1 MARRFKLLLRLKNIG
16 KIYDSNDILTI
27 GIRGV
32 NLDFDYNEFVT
43 IEGESGSGKST
54 LLNVIAANDSYEEGE
69 LYFNGAETSHYS
81 ETDWEKYREKNIAM
95 IFQDFNIIENL
106 TVLENVE
113 LALLRVEDKIERRKT
128 AEDLIAKVGLTAQKN
143 RKGSKLSGG
152 EKQRTVIARALAKDS
167 PVILADEPTGN
178 LDVKASKEV
187 ASLLKAVSKDKLVIV
202 VTHNPEFFVKYATR
216 RVTIFD
222 GSVKEDQVIR
232 KPLPKTSADKEEIKA
247 GKWQNFKN
255 TMHIGT
261 LNYKSR
267 PKFTAMMS
275 FALFVCA
282 ITLFLVISVFGNSLI
297 RPTQV
302 PLDGTGVTGKVILSN
317 RSNSITQSD
326 LDEVAGQTKAGYFLL
341 DRNLSEFS
349 VDIPKR
355 GGLSSS
361 YTLTCLYDPYKYCPE
376 AGNAV
381 LIMSKSEDGD
391 AETIKNM
398 IVNAEIG
405 IKNITLKT
413 TVDLT
418 EPKLYLGYDDL
429 NAYGKKMQSVNSVM
443 KLGNNETT
451 VFTFRAGEELAAGEI
466 NLVNS
471 NFYAADG
478 KQVVFNAKTDK
489 SYVVVSSDKKKEDVS
504 GLIVEMNAEDYAAMF
519 AGEETS
525 VQSALYY
532 ASDGDAKAAV
542 KNLPGGYMG
551 MLSDSDVYVQNAGD
565 VFTNNILWYLALIA
579 ASLLFAMLISVIFM
593 RSVKIFQADF
603 AVYRTLGISRKISS
617 RSLYV
622 QMALI
627 FLPTLVLLPA
637 VSLIATLMPFSSL
650 PFISAGN
657 YFFVEFM
664 LLLIVECVA
673 FGFNRNINGQSIRKS
688 LRRGSK

>member
-1 MARRFKLLLRLKNIG
+1 MLLRLKNIG

-32 NLDFDYNEFVT
+32 TLDFDYNEFVT

-95 IFQDFNIIENL
+95 VFQDFNIIENL

-113 LALLRVEDKIERRKT
+113 LALLRIENKAKRRKI
-128 AEDLIAKVGLTAQKN
+128 AEGLIEKVGLVAQKN

-167 PVILADEPTGN
+167 PIILADEPTGN

-187 ASLLKAVSKDKLVIV
+187 AALLKAVSKDKLVIV
-202 VTHNPEFFVKYATR
+202 VTHNPEFFVEYATR

-222 GSVKEDQVIR
+222 GSVKEDNVIKR
-232 KPLPKTSADKEEIKA
+232 PEPKTSADKEEVKSS
-247 GKWQNFKN
+247 KWQNFKN

-302 PLDGTGVTGKVILSN
+302 PLDGTGVSGKVILSN
-317 RSNSITQSD
+317 RTNSITQSD
-326 LDEVAGQTKAGYFLL
+326 LDEVAGKTNAGYFLL
-341 DRNLSEFS
+341 DRNLSEFT
-349 VDIPKR
+349 INLPKR

-361 YTLTCLYDPYKYCPE
+361 YTLTCLYDPYQYCPE
-376 AGNAV
+376 AGEAV
-381 LIMSKSEDGD
+381 LIMAKSQDRD

-398 IVNAEIG
+398 IINAEIG
-405 IKNITLKT
+405 IKNITLVT
-413 TVDLT
+413 SVDLIA
-418 EPKLYLGYDDL
+418 PNLYIGYDDL
-429 NAYGKKMQSVNSVM
+429 NAYGKKMQAVNSVM
-443 KLGNNETT
+443 KLGNSETT
-451 VFTFRAGEELAAGEI
+451 VFTFDINQELAAGEI
-466 NLVNS
+466 NLINS

-478 KQVVFNAKTDK
+478 KQVVFDAKTDK
-489 SYVVVSSDKKKEDVS
+489 SYIVLTSNKKNEDVS
-504 GLIVEMNAEDYAAMF
+504 GLIVEMNADDYAAMF
-519 AGEETS
+519 ANEEIA

-532 ASDGDAKAAV
+532 ANNSDAKAAV
-542 KNLPGGYMG
+542 KSLPSGYMG

-565 VFTNNILWYLALIA
+565 VFTSDILWYLVLIA

-622 QMALI
+622 QMAFI
-627 FLPTLVLLPA
+627 FLPTLALLPMA
-637 VSLIATLMPFSSL
+637 SLIATLIPFSSL
-650 PFISAGN
+650 PLISFGN

-673 FGFNRNINGQSIRKS
+673 FGFNRSINGQSIRKS

>member
-1 MARRFKLLLRLKNIG
+1 MLLRLKNIG

-32 NLDFDYNEFVT
+32 TLDFDYNEFVT

-95 IFQDFNIIENL
+95 VFQDFNIIENL

-113 LALLRVEDKIERRKT
+113 LALLRIENKAKRRKI
-128 AEDLIAKVGLTAQKN
+128 AEGLIEKVGLVAQKN

-167 PVILADEPTGN
+167 PIILADEPTGN

-187 ASLLKAVSKDKLVIV
+187 AALLKAVSKDKLVIV
-202 VTHNPEFFVKYATR
+202 VTHNPEFFVEYATR

-222 GSVKEDQVIR
+222 GSVKEDNVIKR
-232 KPLPKTSADKEEIKA
+232 PEPKTSADKEEVKSS
-247 GKWQNFKN
+247 KWQNFKN

-302 PLDGTGVTGKVILSN
+302 PLDGTGVSGKVILSN
-317 RSNSITQSD
+317 RTNSITQSD
-326 LDEVAGQTKAGYFLL
+326 LDEVAGKTNAGYFLL
-341 DRNLSEFS
+341 DRNLSEFT
-349 VDIPKR
+349 INLPKR

-361 YTLTCLYDPYKYCPE
+361 YTLTCLYDPYQYCPE
-376 AGNAV
+376 ADEAV
-381 LIMSKSEDGD
+381 LIMAKSQDRD

-398 IVNAEIG
+398 IINAEIG
-405 IKNITLKT
+405 IKNITLVT
-413 TVDLT
+413 SVDLIA
-418 EPKLYLGYDDL
+418 PKLYIGYDDL
-429 NAYGKKMQSVNSVM
+429 NAYGKKMQAVNSVM
-443 KLGNNETT
+443 KLGNSETT
-451 VFTFRAGEELAAGEI
+451 VFTFDINQELAAGEI
-466 NLVNS
+466 NLINS
-471 NFYAADG
+471 NFYVADG
-478 KQVVFNAKTDK
+478 KQVVFDAKTDK
-489 SYVVVSSDKKKEDVS
+489 SYIVLTSNKKNEDVS
-504 GLIVEMNAEDYAAMF
+504 GLIVEMNADDYAAMF
-519 AGEETS
+519 ANEETA

-532 ASDGDAKAAV
+532 ANNSDAKAAV
-542 KNLPGGYMG
+542 KSLPSGYMG

-565 VFTNNILWYLALIA
+565 VFTSDILWYLVLIA

-622 QMALI
+622 QMAFI
-627 FLPTLVLLPA
+627 FLPTLALLPMA
-637 VSLIATLMPFSSL
+637 SLIATLIPFSSL
-650 PFISAGN
+650 PLISFGN

-673 FGFNRNINGQSIRKS
+673 FGFNRSINGQSIRKS

>member
-1 MARRFKLLLRLKNIG
+1 MLLRLKNIG

-32 NLDFDYNEFVT
+32 TLDFDYNEFVT

-95 IFQDFNIIENL
+95 VFQDFNIIENL

-113 LALLRVEDKIERRKT
+113 LALLRIENKAKRRKI
-128 AEDLIAKVGLTAQKN
+128 AEGLIEKVGLVAQKN

-167 PVILADEPTGN
+167 PIILADEPTGN

-187 ASLLKAVSKDKLVIV
+187 AALLKAVSKDKLVIV
-202 VTHNPEFFVKYATR
+202 VTHNPEFFVEYATR

-222 GSVKEDQVIR
+222 GSVKEDNVIKR
-232 KPLPKTSADKEEIKA
+232 PEPKTSADKEEVKSS
-247 GKWQNFKN
+247 KWQNFKN

-302 PLDGTGVTGKVILSN
+302 PLDGTGVSGKVILSN
-317 RSNSITQSD
+317 RTNSITQSD
-326 LDEVAGQTKAGYFLL
+326 LDEVAGKTNAGYFLL
-341 DRNLSEFS
+341 DRNLSEFT
-349 VDIPKR
+349 INLPKR

-361 YTLTCLYDPYKYCPE
+361 YTLTCLYDPYQYCPE
-376 AGNAV
+376 AGEAV
-381 LIMSKSEDGD
+381 LIMAKSQDRD

-398 IVNAEIG
+398 IINAEIG
-405 IKNITLKT
+405 IKNITLVT
-413 TVDLT
+413 SVDLIA
-418 EPKLYLGYDDL
+418 PKLYIGYDDL
-429 NAYGKKMQSVNSVM
+429 NAYGKKMQAVNSVM
-443 KLGNNETT
+443 KLGNSETT
-451 VFTFRAGEELAAGEI
+451 VFTFDINQELAAGEI
-466 NLVNS
+466 NLINS

-478 KQVVFNAKTDK
+478 KQVVFDAKTDK
-489 SYVVVSSDKKKEDVS
+489 SYIVLTSSKKNEDVS
-504 GLIVEMNAEDYAAMF
+504 GLIVEMNADDYAAMF
-519 AGEETS
+519 ANEETA

-532 ASDGDAKAAV
+532 ANNSDAKAAV
-542 KNLPGGYMG
+542 KSLPSGYMG

-565 VFTNNILWYLALIA
+565 VFTSDILWYLVLIA

-622 QMALI
+622 QMAFI
-627 FLPTLVLLPA
+627 FLPTLALLPMA
-637 VSLIATLMPFSSL
+637 SLIATLIPFSSL
-650 PFISAGN
+650 PLISFGN

-673 FGFNRNINGQSIRKS
+673 FGFNRSINGQSIRKS

>member
-1 MARRFKLLLRLKNIG
+1 MLLRLKNIG

-32 NLDFDYNEFVT
+32 TLDFDYNEFVT

-54 LLNVIAANDSYEEGE
+54 LLNVVAANDSYEEGE

-95 IFQDFNIIENL
+95 VFQDFNIIENL

-113 LALLRVEDKIERRKT
+113 LALLRIENKAKRRKI
-128 AEDLIAKVGLTAQKN
+128 AEGLIEKVGLVAQKN

-167 PVILADEPTGN
+167 PIILADEPTGN

-187 ASLLKAVSKDKLVIV
+187 AALLKAVSKDKLVIV
-202 VTHNPEFFVKYATR
+202 VTHNPEFFVEYATR

-222 GSVKEDQVIR
+222 GSVKEDNVIKR
-232 KPLPKTSADKEEIKA
+232 PEPKTSADKEEVKSS
-247 GKWQNFKN
+247 KWQNFKN

-302 PLDGTGVTGKVILSN
+302 PLDGTGVSGKVILSN
-317 RSNSITQSD
+317 RTNSITQSD
-326 LDEVAGQTKAGYFLL
+326 LDEVAGKTNAGYFLL
-341 DRNLSEFS
+341 DRNLSEFT
-349 VDIPKR
+349 INLPKR

-361 YTLTCLYDPYKYCPE
+361 YTLTCLYDPYQYCPE
-376 AGNAV
+376 AGEAV
-381 LIMSKSEDGD
+381 LIMAKSQDRD

-398 IVNAEIG
+398 IINAEIG
-405 IKNITLKT
+405 IKNITLVT
-413 TVDLT
+413 SVDLIA
-418 EPKLYLGYDDL
+418 PNLYIGYDDL
-429 NAYGKKMQSVNSVM
+429 NAYGKKMQAVNSVM
-443 KLGNNETT
+443 KLGNSETT
-451 VFTFRAGEELAAGEI
+451 VFTFDINQELAAGEI
-466 NLVNS
+466 NLINS

-478 KQVVFNAKTDK
+478 KQVVFDAKTDK
-489 SYVVVSSDKKKEDVS
+489 SYIVLTSNKKNEDVS
-504 GLIVEMNAEDYAAMF
+504 GLIVEMNADDYAAMF
-519 AGEETS
+519 ANEETA

-532 ASDGDAKAAV
+532 ANNSDAKAAV
-542 KNLPGGYMG
+542 KSLPSGYMG

-565 VFTNNILWYLALIA
+565 VFTSDILWYLVLIA

-622 QMALI
+622 QMAFI
-627 FLPTLVLLPA
+627 FLPTLALLPMA
-637 VSLIATLMPFSSL
+637 SLIATLIPFSSL
-650 PFISAGN
+650 PLISFGN

-673 FGFNRNINGQSIRKS
+673 FGFNRSINGQSIRKS

>member
-1 MARRFKLLLRLKNIG
+1 MLLSLKNIG

-69 LYFNGAETSHYS
+69 MYLNGTETSHYS

-113 LALLRVEDKIERRKT
+113 LALLRVEDKARRRKI

-167 PVILADEPTGN
+167 PIILADEPTGN

-187 ASLLKAVSKDKLVIV
+187 AALLKAVSKDKLMIV
-202 VTHNPEFFVKYATR
+202 VTHNPEFFVEYATR

-222 GSVKEDQVIR
+222 GSVKEDNVIR
-232 KPLPKTSADKEEIKA
+232 KPTPKQTEEKEEPKA
-247 GKWQNFKN
+247 GRRQNFKN

-297 RPTQV
+297 QPTKV

-317 RSNSITQSD
+317 RSNAISQTD
-326 LDEVAGQTKAGYFLL
+326 LDEVAGKTKAGFFLL
-341 DRNLSEFS
+341 DRNFSEFG
-349 VDIPKR
+349 IELPKR
-355 GGLSSS
+355 GGLSKS
-361 YTLTCLYDPYKYCPE
+361 YTLTCLYDPYRYCPE

-381 LIMSKSEDGD
+381 LVMSKSESGD
-391 AETIKNM
+391 AEAIESA
-398 IVNAEIG
+398 IVNTETG

-418 EPKLYLGYDDL
+418 DPVLYIGYDDL
-429 NAYGKKMQSVNSVM
+429 NAYGKKMQAVNSVM
-443 KLGNNETT
+443 KLGTNETT
-451 VFTFRAGEELAAGEI
+451 VFTFTVNEDLESGQI

-489 SYVVVSSDKKKEDVS
+489 SYVVLTSDRKNENVS
-504 GLIVEMNAEDYAAMF
+504 GLIAEMNAEDYAAMF
-519 AGEETS
+519 GKEETS
-525 VQSALYY
+525 VQSALFY
-532 ASDGDAKAAV
+532 ASDKDAKAAIS
-542 KNLPGGYMG
+542 NLPEGYMG
-551 MLSDSDVYVQNAGD
+551 MLSGSDVYVQNAGD
-565 VFTNNILWYLALIA
+565 VFTSNILWYLALIA

-622 QMALI
+622 QMAFI
-627 FLPTLVLLPA
+627 FLPTLVLLPV
-637 VSLIATLMPFSSL
+637 VSLIATLVPFSTL

-657 YFFVEFM
+657 YFFVEIM

-673 FGFNRNINGQSIRKS
+673 FGFNRSINGQSIRKS

>member
-1 MARRFKLLLRLKNIG
+1 MLLRLKNIG

-32 NLDFDYNEFVT
+32 TLDFDYNEFVT

-95 IFQDFNIIENL
+95 VFQDFNIIENL

-113 LALLRVEDKIERRKT
+113 LALLRIENKAKRRKI
-128 AEDLIAKVGLTAQKN
+128 AEGLIEKVGLVAQKN
-143 RKGSKLSGG
+143 RKGSKLPGG
-152 EKQRTVIARALAKDS
+152 EKQRPVIARALAKDS
-167 PVILADEPTGN
+167 PIILADEPTGN

-187 ASLLKAVSKDKLVIV
+187 AALLKAVSKDKLVIV
-202 VTHNPEFFVKYATR
+202 VTHNPEFFVEYATR

-222 GSVKEDQVIR
+222 GSVKEDNVIKR
-232 KPLPKTSADKEEIKA
+232 PEPKTSADKEEVKSS
-247 GKWQNFKN
+247 KWQNFKN

-302 PLDGTGVTGKVILSN
+302 PLDGTGVSGKVILSN
-317 RSNSITQSD
+317 RTNSITQSD
-326 LDEVAGQTKAGYFLL
+326 LDEVAGKTNAGYFLL
-341 DRNLSEFS
+341 DRNLSEFT
-349 VDIPKR
+349 INLPKR

-361 YTLTCLYDPYKYCPE
+361 YTLTCLYDPYQYCPE
-376 AGNAV
+376 AGEAV
-381 LIMSKSEDGD
+381 LIMAKSQDRD

-398 IVNAEIG
+398 IINAEIG
-405 IKNITLKT
+405 IKNITLVT
-413 TVDLT
+413 SVDLIA
-418 EPKLYLGYDDL
+418 PKLYIGYDDL
-429 NAYGKKMQSVNSVM
+429 NAYGKKMQAVNSVM
-443 KLGNNETT
+443 KLGNSETT
-451 VFTFRAGEELAAGEI
+451 VFTFDINQELAAGEI
-466 NLVNS
+466 NLINS
-471 NFYAADG
+471 NFYVADG
-478 KQVVFNAKTDK
+478 KQVVFDAKTDK
-489 SYVVVSSDKKKEDVS
+489 SYIVLTSNKKNEDVS
-504 GLIVEMNAEDYAAMF
+504 GLIVEMNADDYAAMF
-519 AGEETS
+519 ANEETA

-532 ASDGDAKAAV
+532 ANNSDAKAAV
-542 KNLPGGYMG
+542 KSLPSGYMG

-565 VFTNNILWYLALIA
+565 VFTSDILWYLVLIA

-622 QMALI
+622 QMAFI
-627 FLPTLVLLPA
+627 FLPTLALLPMA
-637 VSLIATLMPFSSL
+637 SLIATLIPFSSL
-650 PFISAGN
+650 PLISFGN

-673 FGFNRNINGQSIRKS
+673 FGFNRSINGQSIRKS

>member
-1 MARRFKLLLRLKNIG
+1 MLLRLKNIG

-187 ASLLKAVSKDKLVIV
+187 AALLKAVSKDKLVIV
-202 VTHNPEFFVKYATR
+202 VTHNPEFFVEYATR

-222 GSVKEDQVIR
+222 GSVKEDKVIR

-429 NAYGKKMQSVNSVM
+429 NAYGKKMQAVNSVM

-542 KNLPGGYMG
+542 KNLLSGYMG

>member
-1 MARRFKLLLRLKNIG
+1 MKTLLLRLKNIG

-32 NLDFDYNEFVT
+32 TLDFDYNEFVT

-95 IFQDFNIIENL
+95 VFQDFNIIENL

-113 LALLRVEDKIERRKT
+113 LALLRIENKAKRRKI
-128 AEDLIAKVGLTAQKN
+128 AEGLIEKVGLVAQKN

-167 PVILADEPTGN
+167 PIILADEPTGN

-187 ASLLKAVSKDKLVIV
+187 AALLKAVSKDKLVIV
-202 VTHNPEFFVKYATR
+202 VTHNPEFFVEYATR

-222 GSVKEDQVIR
+222 GSVKEDNVIKR
-232 KPLPKTSADKEEIKA
+232 PEPKTSADKEEVKSS
-247 GKWQNFKN
+247 KWQNFKN

-302 PLDGTGVTGKVILSN
+302 PLDGTGVSGKVILSN
-317 RSNSITQSD
+317 RTNSITQSD
-326 LDEVAGQTKAGYFLL
+326 LDEVAGKTNAGYFLL
-341 DRNLSEFS
+341 DRNLSEFT
-349 VDIPKR
+349 INLPKR

-361 YTLTCLYDPYKYCPE
+361 YTLTCLYDPYQYCPE
-376 AGNAV
+376 AGEAV
-381 LIMSKSEDGD
+381 LIMAKSQDRD

-398 IVNAEIG
+398 IINAEIG
-405 IKNITLKT
+405 IKNITLVT
-413 TVDLT
+413 SVDLIA
-418 EPKLYLGYDDL
+418 PNLYIGYDDL
-429 NAYGKKMQSVNSVM
+429 NAYGKKMQAVNSVM
-443 KLGNNETT
+443 KLGNSETT
-451 VFTFRAGEELAAGEI
+451 VFTFDINQELAAGEI
-466 NLVNS
+466 NLINS

-478 KQVVFNAKTDK
+478 KQVVFDAKTDK
-489 SYVVVSSDKKKEDVS
+489 SYIVLTSNKKNEDVS
-504 GLIVEMNAEDYAAMF
+504 GLIVEMNADDYAAMF
-519 AGEETS
+519 ANEETA

-532 ASDGDAKAAV
+532 ANNSDAKAAV
-542 KNLPGGYMG
+542 KSLPSGYMG

-565 VFTNNILWYLALIA
+565 VFTSDILWYLVLIA

-622 QMALI
+622 QMAFI
-627 FLPTLVLLPA
+627 FLPTLALLPMA
-637 VSLIATLMPFSSL
+637 SLIATLIPFSSL
-650 PFISAGN
+650 PLISFGN

-673 FGFNRNINGQSIRKS
+673 FGFNRSINGQSIRKS